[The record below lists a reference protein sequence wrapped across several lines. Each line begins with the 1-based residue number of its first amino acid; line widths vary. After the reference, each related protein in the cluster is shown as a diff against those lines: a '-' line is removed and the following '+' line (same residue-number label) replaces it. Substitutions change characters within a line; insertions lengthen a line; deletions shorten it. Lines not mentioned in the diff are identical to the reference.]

1 MALSATCKALL
12 KLLADGQFHSGTD
25 LAAAV
30 GISRSAVWKHLQA
43 LEELGLAL
51 TAVSGKGYRLP
62 QALEL
67 LDATTI
73 RQALTPRRSDLL
85 QQLEVHDLI
94 TSTNSHLMTYAR
106 QGAANTVACLAE
118 YQSAGRG
125 RRGKRWVSPYGH
137 NIYLSL
143 LWHYQSGPAILSGLS
158 LAVGVGVMRVLRQ
171 YGIEDAGLKWP
182 NDIYWHGRK
191 LAGIL
196 IEVSGESSGPC
207 HAVIGVGLNVHIA
220 ADQGQSIDQA
230 WVDLQHI
237 LGTGLPS
244 RNALA
249 ASLLDAL
256 LAIVCDFDAKT
267 SSAYRQEWRQYD
279 CMQGLPATITIGTQQ
294 IHGIVQGIDDDGLL
308 LMSDE
313 NGELRRFASGEVSL
327 KAS

>member
-25 LAAAV
+25 LAEAV

-43 LEELGLAL
+43 LEALGLAL

-73 RQALTPRRSDLL
+73 RRALTPESAMLL
-85 QQLEVHDLI
+85 QQLEVHDI
-94 TSTNSHLMTYAR
+94 IASTNSHLMTYAR
-106 QGAANTVACLAE
+106 QGSPQAVACLAE

-125 RRGKRWVSPYGH
+125 RRGKHWVSPYGH

-143 LWHYQSGPAILSGLS
+143 LWHYQAGPATLSGLS

-182 NDIYWHGRK
+182 NDIYWRGRK

-196 IEVSGESSGPC
+196 IDVSGESSGPC
-207 HAVIGVGLNVHIA
+207 HAVIGVGLNVHLS
-220 ADQGQSIDQA
+220 ADQGRAIDQA

-237 LGTGLPS
+237 LDTALPS
-244 RNALA
+244 RNALV

-256 LAIVCDFDAKT
+256 LAIVCDFDVKT
-267 SSAYRQEWRQYD
+267 ATHYLQEWRRYD

-294 IHGIVQGIDDDGLL
+294 IHGIVRGIDDDGLL
-308 LMSDE
+308 LLEDE

-327 KAS
+327 KAA